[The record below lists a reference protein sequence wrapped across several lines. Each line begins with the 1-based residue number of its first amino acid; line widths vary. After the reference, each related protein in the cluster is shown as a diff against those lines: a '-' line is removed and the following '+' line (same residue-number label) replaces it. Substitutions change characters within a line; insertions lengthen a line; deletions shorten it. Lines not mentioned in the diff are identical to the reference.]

1 MSKGDLAKENFLN
14 GYNCSQA
21 VVKAFEDEKWFKDS
35 GMTIEAALKMAES
48 FGGGMG
54 GMREVCG
61 AVSGMFM
68 MAGLANGDGQPKSPN
83 KQAHYKVIKE
93 LAGKC
98 KEENGSIICGELL
111 GIKKNPDVELPGKKK
126 PCAELCKLC
135 ADFLEGYLKENNK

>member
-14 GYNCSQA
+14 GYNCAQS
-21 VVKAFEDEKWFKDS
+21 VLKAFEDEPWFKES
-35 GMTIEAALKMAES
+35 GLTAETAMKISSS

-68 MAGLANGDGQPKSPN
+68 AAGLAHGYKEPKSPD
-83 KQAHYKVIKE
+83 KQAHYKMIRD
-93 LAGKC
+93 LAAKC

-126 PCAELCKLC
+126 PCADLCKIA
-135 ADFLEGYLKENNK
+135 ADFLEDYLKENN

>member
-1 MSKGDLAKENFLN
+1 MSKGDVAKENFLA
-14 GYNCSQA
+14 GYNRDQA
-21 VVKAFEDEKWFKDS
+21 VLKAFEDEPWFKDS
-35 GMTIEAALKMAES
+35 GLNSDTAMKLSSS

-68 MAGLANGDGQPKSPN
+68 AAGLAHGYKEAQSPE
-83 KQAHYKVIKE
+83 KQNHYKMIRE
-93 LAGKC
+93 LAARC

-126 PCAELCKLC
+126 PCADLCKLA
-135 ADFLEGYLKENNK
+135 ADFLEEYLEENK